1 MPEKLVQMV
10 ARQGCGRPD
19 IIERL
24 RRNTC
29 QTVAMAA
36 VRGVVTRWLDDA
48 FPGWVEF
55 ALTDVEGMVHIFHE
69 KAPVLT
75 LELLL
80 ASDPY
85 PRELWVVCEVLSQGV
100 TEARLRLWDGIESV
114 DGRDEFTLPIQS
126 VRDDDWTARQ
136 T

>member
-19 IIERL
+19 IIERQG
-24 RRNTC
+24 RNTC

-69 KAPVLT
+69 KAPVPT

-80 ASDPY
+80 ASDPL
-85 PRELWVVCEVLSQGV
+85 PTRTVGC
-100 TEARLRLWDGIESV
+100 LRGAQPGSHRSTSPPV
-114 DGRDEFTLPIQS
+114 GRH
-126 VRDDDWTARQ
+126 
-136 T
+136 